1 MDCETFVSGDI
12 MANSNSFVCDGGD
25 SKAKVT
31 ELKYRPG
38 LEPGGFVYIPP
49 HKFLALEAGGVKNFL
64 MRLVFSS
71 PGKRLCPPKSLLD

>member
-1 MDCETFVSGDI
+1 MKCSLQVILPSS
-12 MANSNSFVCDGGD
+12 MANSFVCDGGN

-64 MRLVFSS
+64 MRLVFSG
-71 PGKRLCPPKSLLD
+71 PGKRLCPHPQVPS